1 MAPHTAGTD
10 DMRLHLI
17 TVLYNG
23 ADALPAF
30 LDSLKAQS
38 FRDWRLIAIDNASPD
53 DSGEIAA
60 AAGDDRITV
69 VRNPANL
76 GFAKAANQGLRE
88 AARAGG
94 DFFVLFN
101 PDTVFGPEF
110 LGDFVAARDR
120 LDAQVIA
127 PRIMLL
133 ERPDRAWYAGGHLE
147 QGWVFRNVH
156 EDYDPHD
163 TRTSRPV
170 DFASGCCLGL
180 TRHVL
185 ERIGLFD
192 ESFFVYWEDTDF
204 CLRLKE
210 AGVPIVYV
218 REPSLLHA
226 GGAAS
231 GGEGSTGYNRLYY
244 KSYVQFLRKHFGVSS
259 ALGTALRLVLQAA
272 EQRRDY
278 GVIARMAAAMLQGM
292 VAPLV
297 GESRL
302 PQTPGHPR

>member
-1 MAPHTAGTD
+1 
-10 DMRLHLI
+10 MRVHLI
-17 TVLYNG
+17 TVLYNS
-23 ADALPAF
+23 ADALPSF
-30 LDSLKAQS
+30 LDSLKAQT
-38 FRDWRLIAIDNASPD
+38 FRDWHLIAIDNASPD
-53 DSGEIAA
+53 GAGDVAA
-60 AAGDDRITV
+60 ASGDERVTV
-69 VRNPANL
+69 VRNAANL
-76 GFAKAANQGLRE
+76 GFAKAANQGLRQ
-88 AARAGG
+88 AARDGG

-101 PDTVFGPEF
+101 NDTVFGPDF

-127 PRIMLL
+127 PRIMRL
-133 ERPDRAWYAGGHLE
+133 ERPDQAWYAGGHLD

-156 EDYDPHD
+156 ESYDPRD
-163 TRTSRPV
+163 TRTSRMV

-180 TRHVL
+180 TRQIL

-218 REPSLLHA
+218 SEPSLLHA

-231 GGEGSTGYNRLYY
+231 GGEGSTGYNRLFYT
-244 KSYVQFLRKHFGVSS
+244 SYVQFLRKHFGVSS
-259 ALGTALRLVLQAA
+259 ALRTVVRLVLREAEEQNRNYAA
-272 EQRRDY
+272 
-278 GVIARMAAAMLQGM
+278 IARMTAAMLRGM

-297 GESRL
+297 RESRL
-302 PQTPGHPR
+302 QQATSSNTR

>member
-1 MAPHTAGTD
+1 MPI
-10 DMRLHLI
+10 HLI
-17 TVLYNG
+17 TVLYNS
-23 ADALPAF
+23 ADALPSF

-53 DSGEIAA
+53 SAGDIAA
-60 AAGDDRITV
+60 AAGDDRITI

-76 GFAKAANQGLRE
+76 GFAKAANQGLRQ

-94 DFFVLFN
+94 EFFVLLN

-110 LGDFVAARDR
+110 LGEFVAARDR
-120 LDAQVIA
+120 SQAQVIA

-133 ERPDRAWYAGGHLE
+133 ERPDQAWYAGGHLE
-147 QGWVFRNVH
+147 QGWVFRNIH
-156 EDYDPHD
+156 EEYDPHD
-163 TRTSRPV
+163 TRASRLV

-180 TRHVL
+180 TRRVL

-192 ESFFVYWEDTDF
+192 ESFFVYWEDADF
-204 CLRLKE
+204 CLRLKR
-210 AGVPIVYV
+210 AGIPIVYV

-226 GGAAS
+226 GGTAS
-231 GGEGSTGYNRLYY
+231 GGEHSTGYNRLYY
-244 KSYVQFLRKHFGVSS
+244 RSYIQFLRKHFGVSG
-259 ALGTALRLVLQAA
+259 ALGTVARLVLQAA
-272 EQRRDY
+272 EQRQRDY
-278 GVIARMAAAMLQGM
+278 GAIARMTAAMLRGM

-302 PQTPGHPR
+302 QQASGRPR